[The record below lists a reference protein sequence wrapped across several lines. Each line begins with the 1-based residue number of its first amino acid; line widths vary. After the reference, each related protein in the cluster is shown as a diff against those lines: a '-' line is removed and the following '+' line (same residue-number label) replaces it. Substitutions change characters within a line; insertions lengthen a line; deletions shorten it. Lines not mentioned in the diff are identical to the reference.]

1 MSNRRRRRGP
11 VLAISL
17 VIAGL
22 AFGFVAAPAAA
33 QDQVVNQSSSS
44 NADSI
49 QEAIDNASS
58 GDTIDVRAGTYNES
72 VTVNKS
78 LTLSG
83 AGADSTTIVGAGEG
97 ARGESQPFAAIHV
110 DDENGPVR
118 RVTIEGFTVRN
129 PDGTF
134 GIFAGTGTT
143 NRDSDGI
150 SGLVIRNNVVQDIS
164 TNASG
169 GSLTGGP
176 AGIGIRAD
184 YGTGGNPGIEITDNT
199 ISNVQADGSS
209 NANGITLKSFTGE
222 AGFGKDSGG
231 NEATDPSS
239 PPATDT
245 DVVGND
251 ISNIDAGDG
260 SGRHIAKGISVS
272 GEFEDVLVEGN
283 DIAGLTAAGTGTNFA
298 RGITFTENGDS
309 YSSNAYDVDGDGNG
323 ERIGPREFDIRNNDI
338 SHLSAGVFNS
348 AIFVGGYEQFQ
359 SHAVNRNTISDGAVE
374 RVAGTRPGFQ
384 PGDGDALN
392 ASANTFEEER
402 ADLYYS
408 DGSEAANL
416 EAVVARNDFDSVDVI
431 VGSTAITRPPTDNEV
446 LNVDRQSSVGTIQNA
461 VDSASAGNTIAVGSG
476 TFDESVTIDTRNLT
490 LIGPNVG
497 LAGNSSDRIPEATI
511 TQGVR
516 ITADGV
522 VLDGFDVTNDD
533 VTGILLGPDA
543 APSDVTITNTVVRDV
558 DGGTA
563 GDKGVGNGINL
574 QFTEEFEQ
582 TSSGVEIT
590 DNLITGVSTAD
601 ASNGAAADAI
611 GIQVLPRGNDV
622 EDLRIANNVVEDIEP
637 GTTTGRSEARAVS
650 IATQFTNTSGGTRGD
665 FGQATGLTIAGNEV
679 SDLTADFARAFNLFE
694 DERGPR
700 SGPTSGERVGPVNFT
715 ITENS
720 VDTVTSEDNGLPDL
734 ALFVGEYGEF
744 GDAHSVQRNDFRDGV
759 ENFGGG
765 SDTLNATENWWG
777 DATGPAG
784 DGPGD
789 GPGFLR
795 GDGGI
800 EFRPFLGTVQAD
812 VRTVETVELTS
823 SGEEA
828 TVESTETSVDEITIR
843 NDTLTGE
850 VTIQEFESPPN
861 GTDSPSGAEV
871 VTSVD
876 IDVPDGAENDNATI
890 RISINRS
897 EFSADEGDL
906 VLHRF
911 DDTGGERERRRTDVV
926 RSGDQSVTL
935 EANTPGFSVFIVSQP
950 VQEEQDPSASTDGG
964 GGDDDRLDEEGLTDV
979 RPGATGTTVAFP
991 GQDLAEIT
999 FATEDA
1005 SGSVT
1010 VEEFETL
1017 PSGAPPLDDERPV
1030 VGVFDISVPDGL
1042 VDTPA
1047 TIVIELSVDRF
1058 DEAGVAPEEAVVL
1071 RGTDDG
1077 YDSLSTGIDIDD
1089 GVVVVTAETSGFSP
1103 FVVTDAQ
1110 ETATATATR
1119 TPGPTDDGPTPTD
1132 DEPTPTDDEPDEVDT
1147 VPPTGTEE
1155 QPGFGIAA
1163 AVAALVGAMG
1173 LLARRRDGNE

>member
-1 MSNRRRRRGP
+1 MGNIRRTRAP
-11 VLAISL
+11 VLTVSL

-49 QEAIDNASS
+49 QEAINSASS
-58 GDTIDVRAGTYNES
+58 GDTIEVRAGTYNES

-78 LTLSG
+78 LTLRG

-97 ARGESQPFAAIHV
+97 AQGDSQPFAAIHV
-110 DDENGPVR
+110 DDENGSVKS
-118 RVTIEGFTVRN
+118 VTIEGFSVRN
-129 PDGTF
+129 PDGKF

-143 NRDSDGI
+143 NRESDGI
-150 SGLVIRNNVVQDIS
+150 SGLVIRNNVVRDIA

-184 YGTGGNPGIEITDNT
+184 YGTDGNPGIEIKDNT
-199 ISNVQADGSS
+199 ISNVQSDGSS

-231 NEATDPSS
+231 NDANDPSS

-283 DIAGLTAAGTGTNFA
+283 DISGLTAAGTGTNFA
-298 RGITFTENGDS
+298 RGITFTENGGS
-309 YSSNAYDVDGDGNG
+309 YSGNTYDIDGDGNG
-323 ERIGPREFDIRNNDI
+323 ERIGPQEFDIKNNDI
-338 SHLSAGVFNS
+338 SQLSAGVFS
-348 AIFVGGYEQFQ
+348 SSIFIGGYEQLE
-359 SHAVNRNTISDGAVE
+359 SHAVNQNTISDGAVE
-374 RVAGTRPGFQ
+374 RLAGNQPGFQ

-392 ASANTFEEER
+392 ASANTFNEES

-416 EAVVARNDFDSVDVI
+416 EAVVAENDFDRVDVI
-431 VGSTAITRPPTDNEV
+431 VGSTAITRPPNENEV
-446 LNVDRQSSVGTIQNA
+446 LNVDQQSSFDTIQNA

-476 TFDESVTIDTRNLT
+476 TFDESVTVDTRNLT

-497 LAGNSSDRIPEATI
+497 LAGDSSDRIPEATI

-522 VLDGFDVTNDD
+522 VLDGFTVTNDD
-533 VTGILLGPDA
+533 VNGILLGPDA
-543 APSDVTITNTVVRDV
+543 APSDVTITNNVVRDV

-574 QFTEEFEQ
+574 QFTHEFEQ

-590 DNLITGVSTAD
+590 NNLITGVSTAD
-601 ASNGAAADAI
+601 ASNGASADAI

-622 EDLRIANNVVEDIEP
+622 KDLRIANNVVEDINP
-637 GTTTGRSEARAVS
+637 GSTTGRSEARAVS

-665 FGQATGLTIAGNEV
+665 YGQATGLTIEGNEV
-679 SDLTADFARAFNLFE
+679 SNLTADFARAFNLFE
-694 DERGPR
+694 DKEGPA
-700 SGPTSGERVGPVNFT
+700 SGPNSGEKVGPLNFT

-720 VDTVTSEDNGLPDL
+720 VDTVTSEDDGLPDL
-734 ALFVGEYGEF
+734 ALFVGDYGEF
-744 GDAHSVQRNDFRDGV
+744 GDAHSVQRNDFLDGV
-759 ENFGGG
+759 ENIGGG

-777 DATGPAG
+777 NATGPAG

-795 GDGGI
+795 GAGGI
-800 EFRPFLGTVQAD
+800 EFRPFLGTVQGD
-812 VRTVETVELTS
+812 VTAVETVDITS
-823 SGEEA
+823 SGDQA
-828 TVESTETSVDEITIR
+828 TVESNDTAVDEITIQ

-861 GTDSPSGAEV
+861 GTASPSGEEV

-876 IDVPDGAENDNATI
+876 IDVPDGAETDDATM
-890 RISINRS
+890 RISVNRS
-897 EFSADEGDL
+897 EFSADEDDL
-906 VLHRF
+906 VVDRF
-911 DDTGGERERRRTDVV
+911 DDTGGERERRRTDVI
-926 RSGDQSVTL
+926 RSGDRSVTL
-935 EANTPGFSVFIVSQP
+935 ETDTPGFSVFLISQP
-950 VQEEQDPSASTDGG
+950 VQDDQDPSASTDGG
-964 GGDDDRLDEEGLTDV
+964 AGDDDAQLGEEQLTDV

-991 GQDLAEIT
+991 GQDLEEIT
-999 FATEDA
+999 FATENA

-1010 VEEFETL
+1010 VEEFETV

-1047 TIVIELSVDRF
+1047 TIVIELSVERF
-1058 DEAGVAPEEAVVL
+1058 DEAGVAPEDAVVL
-1071 RGTDDG
+1071 RGTDGG
-1077 YDSLSTGIDIDD
+1077 YESLSTGIDIDD
-1089 GVVVVTAETSGFSP
+1089 GVVSITAETSGFSP

-1110 ETATATATR
+1110 ETATATATQ
-1119 TPGPTDDGPTPTD
+1119 TPRPTD

-1163 AVAALVGAMG
+1163 AVAALVGAML